1 MAIFERRNT
10 MKKFLSLALFGVTL
24 ASSVMSLHALNIK
37 PKSSLVCGGGCTIRP
52 HTLCGGGCFCD
63 TSLGDGMNQGICAA
77 I

>member
-1 MAIFERRNT
+1 

-24 ASSVMSLHALNIK
+24 ATSVMSLHALKIK
-37 PKSSLVCGGGCTIRP
+37 PKSNLVCGGGCTIRP